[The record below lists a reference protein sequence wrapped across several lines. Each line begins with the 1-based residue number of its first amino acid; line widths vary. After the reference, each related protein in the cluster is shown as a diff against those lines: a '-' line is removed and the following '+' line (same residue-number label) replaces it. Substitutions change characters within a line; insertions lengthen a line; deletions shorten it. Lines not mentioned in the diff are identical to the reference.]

1 MSLAGSLWTKSDEKK
16 LARLYRKGV
25 GDAEI
30 ARKLMRTERAIK
42 YKRQQL
48 GLVQAVQ
55 LWQGRGPSPRKP
67 TPARRYRNRPD
78 PSPNLDLLR
87 AENDARQRAARA
99 RHHSNWTPGE
109 PAEW

>member
-1 MSLAGSLWTKSDEKK
+1 MSLGGTLWTKGDEKT

-25 GDAEI
+25 SDADI
-30 ARKLMRTERAIK
+30 ARKLYRTERAIK

-55 LWQGRGPSPRKP
+55 LWQGRGPSKRQQTPR
-67 TPARRYRNRPD
+67 RRYRNRPD

-99 RHHSNWTPGE
+99 RLQSDWEPGK
-109 PAEW
+109 AAY